1 MTNKVLMK
9 TISVRD
15 TNRHFPG
22 VLREVTAGEVITVL
36 SRSTPVATIAPAQ
49 MSDLQRDAAPVAVSL
64 HDYRSR

>member
-36 SRSTPVATIAPAQ
+36 SRSTPVATIAPA
-49 MSDLQRDAAPVAVSL
+49 
-64 HDYRSR
+64 